1 MLIRSSLAFQFCGLV
16 TFAFFASS
24 GGCLILCRCL
34 LLGRSSS
41 FGAGTLLCLLF
52 EGPPQ
57 WAEHLEEQRSVVFS
71 VSEFIGVCLSVTFK
85 LFDLNSTC
93 YLGFGICLMLDLSY
107 LSSLAMA

>member
-57 WAEHLEEQRSVVFS
+57 WAEHLE
-71 VSEFIGVCLSVTFK
+71 G
-85 LFDLNSTC
+85 DLQEAS
-93 YLGFGICLMLDLSY
+93 GSSY
-107 LSSLAMA
+107 SGTKECCV